1 MDMYQGYEREHG
13 PVPQQDVK
21 KELSDLTLMFIFS
34 AITFFLVAGAFAIV
48 MRVIQSDVTLMGP
61 NETLTYGLFY
71 ASLTVHGQMMF
82 FGFASM
88 LTLGISYYLIS
99 KFAKKPLYSMNLAIW
114 SYATLNAGVI
124 LVLVS
129 GVMFFGAG
137 WYNLMPLT
145 FIPGGMGWST
155 FSAVI
160 FLMADLLIVI
170 ALTLF
175 SLNIIATVLSGK
187 IAAGM
192 QETEIDYDE
201 GHRNRSD
208 GEGDKG
214 RADML
219 TLQDV
224 PPATRWLSILGISA
238 WLPEKHRR
246 AVPAVSIVVVGIFV
260 NALVQLVGNAGAFTQ
275 LAIGFSFL
283 TNPDFEP
290 NWLFAKDAWWFF
302 GHPIVYF
309 TLFSFLGAAY
319 YYIPRYTKKTVPY
332 DKWAYRPWPFYF
344 VFTMMVFSHHTFMD
358 MPNPVWL
365 EMVAQAASFGIVFP
379 SGLTIMTIMM
389 YVLRSRI
396 KWNVSAIFMIAG
408 IAGWAFGGF
417 TGVQEGWWGT
427 NIYLHNTLHIV
438 GHIHL
443 VILMGSVLLALGLI
457 YSIVPAI
464 TKKRLSR
471 TLGYVHI
478 ILTLIGGFGLAL
490 MFTYLG
496 FAGVIRREAELPDQ
510 LTWATTWLLFFALTV
525 GFAQI
530 IFAYNLFRTLSR
542 KHVEGEELFDL
553 HVPQMQHNQEEQEQ
567 KTGQREQK
575 IFQDNN
581 NNNAA
586 AATTNTPTS
595 SASVSQNKTTD
606 ARAAGV

>member
-1 MDMYQGYEREHG
+1 MYREYEKEQG
-13 PVPQQDVK
+13 PAPQYQIT
-21 KELSDLTLMFIFS
+21 KELSDLTLMFIVS
-34 AITFFLVAGAFAIV
+34 AIIFFLIAGAHGIA
-48 MRVIQSDVTLMGP
+48 MRIIQSDIMLMGP
-61 NETLTYGLFY
+61 NDETLTFGLFY
-71 ASLTVHGQMMF
+71 SALTIHGQMMF

-88 LTLGISYYLIS
+88 LTIGISYYLIS
-99 KFAKKPLYSMNLAIW
+99 KFAKKPLHSMNLAIW
-114 SYATLNAGVI
+114 SFATLNAGVI

-145 FIPGGMGWST
+145 FMPGGVGWSLL
-155 FSAVI
+155 SAVI

-170 ALTLF
+170 GLTLF

-192 QETEIDYDE
+192 QKIELEYDE
-201 GHRNRSD
+201 GHRSRSD
-208 GEGDKG
+208 GEDDKG

-219 TLQDV
+219 TMQDI
-224 PPATRWLSILGISA
+224 PPATRWISILGISS
-238 WLPEKHRR
+238 WLPKKHRR
-246 AVPAVSIVVVGIFV
+246 AVPAVSIVVVAVFV
-260 NALVQLVGNAGAFTQ
+260 NALVQLIGNAGAFTQ
-275 LAIGFSFL
+275 LALGLSFL
-283 TNPDFEP
+283 TNPNFEA

-358 MPNPVWL
+358 MPNPAWL

-389 YVLRSRI
+389 YILRSRI
-396 KWNVSAIFMIAG
+396 KWNISSIFIVAG

-417 TGVQEGWWGT
+417 AGVQTAWWGT

-443 VILMGSVLLALGLI
+443 IILMGSALLGLGLI

-464 TKKRLSR
+464 TKKNLNR
-471 TLGYVHI
+471 TLGFSHI
-478 ILTLIGGFGLAL
+478 ILTLIGGFGLAF

-496 FAGVIRREAELPDQ
+496 FAGVIRREAEIPEQ
-510 LTWATTWLLFFALTV
+510 FMWAMPWLLFFALTV
-525 GFAQI
+525 GIAQI
-530 IFAYNLFRTLSR
+530 IFSYNMFRTLYR
-542 KHVEGEELFDL
+542 KYIAGEELFIL
-553 HVPQMQHNQEEQEQ
+553 HHHHHSQQSSSQQHERTQN
-567 KTGQREQK
+567 EQK
-575 IFQDNN
+575 INQGN
-581 NNNAA
+581 
-586 AATTNTPTS
+586 ATTSAAVSHDTETDTS
-595 SASVSQNKTTD
+595 TQV
-606 ARAAGV
+606 

>member
-1 MDMYQGYEREHG
+1 MYQEYEREQG
-13 PVPQQDVK
+13 PVPQHHIT
-21 KELSDLTLMFIFS
+21 KELSDLTLMFIVS
-34 AITFFLVAGAFAIV
+34 AIIYFLIAGAHAIV
-48 MRVIQSDVTLMGP
+48 MRVIQSDITLMGP
-61 NETLTYGLFY
+61 NEPLTYGLFY
-71 ASLTVHGQMMF
+71 ASLTIHGQMMF

-88 LTLGISYYLIS
+88 LTIGISYYLIS

-114 SYATLNAGVI
+114 SFATLNAGVI
-124 LVLVS
+124 LILVS

-145 FIPGGMGWST
+145 FMPGGVGWSLLST
-155 FSAVI
+155 VI
-160 FLMADLLIVI
+160 FLMADLLIVV

-187 IAAGM
+187 IAAGI
-192 QETEIDYDE
+192 QKIELEYDE
-201 GHRNRSD
+201 GHRSRSD
-208 GEGDKG
+208 GEDDKG

-219 TLQDV
+219 TVQDI
-224 PPATRWLSILGISA
+224 PPATRWISILGISS
-238 WLPEKHRR
+238 WLPKKHRR
-246 AVPAVSIVVVGIFV
+246 AVPAVSIVVVAVFV

-275 LAIGFSFL
+275 LAIGLSFL
-283 TNPDFEP
+283 TNPNFEP

-332 DKWAYRPWPFYF
+332 DKWAYRPSPFYF

-358 MPNPVWL
+358 MPNPAWL

-379 SGLTIMTIMM
+379 SGLTIMTLMM
-389 YVLRSRI
+389 YILRSRI
-396 KWNVSAIFMIAG
+396 KWNMTAMFMVAG

-443 VILMGSVLLALGLI
+443 VILMGSILLALGLI
-457 YSIVPAI
+457 YSIVPVI

-525 GFAQI
+525 GIAQI
-530 IFAYNLFRTLSR
+530 IFAYNLFRTLYR
-542 KHVEGEELFDL
+542 KYIEGEELFGL
-553 HVPQMQHNQEEQEQ
+553 HRHQKHHYQQQERDE
-567 KTGQREQK
+567 TEQK
-575 IFQDNN
+575 ISQGSGD
-581 NNNAA
+581 AA
-586 AATTNTPTS
+586 AATTD
-595 SASVSQNKTTD
+595 ASVSQSRSIDT
-606 ARAAGV
+606 RAATT